1 MVVFAPTSVVSA
13 VPGLSRPQQ
22 RPGRAP
28 EPPEPPE
35 AGERSEAEY
44 LEDAAA
50 RHQMRFVPDLDQALD
65 REGGAWK
72 SDGELVCRLPLAWL
86 RKHVVVPV
94 RDAEGCL
101 ALAVARPAGW
111 LLAREIGLLLG
122 ERPCVPLLAAE
133 NAIQNIVNRIFGE
146 SSGEEG
152 SVAEVLGVDADGGGD
167 AVLSEDA
174 VEDLLE
180 DSGEAPFIR
189 LVNMILAQAVRAG
202 ASDIHIEPYR
212 DVSRVRF
219 RLDGV
224 LYERHSLSKVHHAA
238 VVSRIKVMAKLNIAE
253 KRLPQD
259 GRIAISLGGRQAGLR
274 VSTLPTSFGER
285 VVLRLLEKNE
295 RVLSLTEL
303 GLGRED
309 FRLMNGLV
317 GASHGIVLVTGPTGS
332 GKTTTLYAVLQE
344 IASPD
349 KNILTIEDPV
359 EYELDGVG
367 QMQVNPKIGLSFADG
382 LRSVVRQD
390 PDVILIGEIRDGE
403 TASIAV
409 QSALTGHL
417 VFSTLHTND
426 APGAVTRL
434 FDMGVEPF
442 LLSSVLR
449 GVIAQRLVRVLC
461 PHCKE
466 ARAPGKRELA
476 SLGRAADV
484 LEPDQPL
491 YHAVG
496 CPQCMETG
504 YRGRM
509 AIYEIMPVSDG
520 LKRLIVD
527 KSDVNVLEA
536 QAIGEGMRDLRHDGM
551 LKVAAGLTSLTEVE
565 RVVRV

>member
-1 MVVFAPTSVVSA
+1 MVVFAPTSVVAA
-13 VPGLSRPQQ
+13 VPGLSRPPQ

-94 RDAEGCL
+94 RDAED
-101 ALAVARPAGW
+101 AWRWPWPPAGW

-219 RLDGV
+219 RLDCV

-238 VVSRIKVMAKLNIAE
+238 VVSRIKVAAVE
-253 KRLPQD
+253 HRRLACP
-259 GRIAISLGGRQAGLR
+259 RTGGSPFLWAGEQAGLR
-274 VSTLPTSFGER
+274 HPAHPLLFGEQ
-285 VVLRLLEKNE
+285 VVLRLLENE
-295 RVLSLTEL
+295 RVLFLTRTRWAGGFPAHE
-303 GLGRED
+303 R
-309 FRLMNGLV
+309 RS
-317 GASHGIVLVTGPTGS
+317 GAEPRHCAGHRTHGQRQNHH
-332 GKTTTLYAVLQE
+332 A
-344 IASPD
+344 
-349 KNILTIEDPV
+349 
-359 EYELDGVG
+359 
-367 QMQVNPKIGLSFADG
+367 
-382 LRSVVRQD
+382 LR
-390 PDVILIGEIRDGE
+390 
-403 TASIAV
+403 
-409 QSALTGHL
+409 
-417 VFSTLHTND
+417 
-426 APGAVTRL
+426 
-434 FDMGVEPF
+434 
-442 LLSSVLR
+442 
-449 GVIAQRLVRVLC
+449 
-461 PHCKE
+461 
-466 ARAPGKRELA
+466 
-476 SLGRAADV
+476 RAAGNRFAGQKY
-484 LEPDQPL
+484 PD
-491 YHAVG
+491 H
-496 CPQCMETG
+496 
-504 YRGRM
+504 
-509 AIYEIMPVSDG
+509 
-520 LKRLIVD
+520 
-527 KSDVNVLEA
+527 
-536 QAIGEGMRDLRHDGM
+536 
-551 LKVAAGLTSLTEVE
+551 
-565 RVVRV
+565 